1 MTDESTHHDGESEL
15 PSAES
20 IDDSELLVL
29 DDAPD
34 PDLVLPVWEPTG
46 VSAVDGALDRL
57 RLVADS
63 GLADHPEV
71 YGSIHVDLRQVL
83 GDLDTDKT

>member
-1 MTDESTHHDGESEL
+1 MMDESAG
-15 PSAES
+15 PSAEA
-20 IDDSELLVL
+20 IDENELLVL
-29 DDAPD
+29 DDVPD

-57 RLVADS
+57 RLITESD
-63 GLADHPEV
+63 LADHPEV